1 MQKDA
6 SSQKEITVSQ
16 LTDQEKKLIALIREL
31 KFGELHLFVADGK
44 PVRAEQV
51 KQSVKF

>member
-6 SSQKEITVSQ
+6 SKPQEMFQ
-16 LTDQEKKLIALIREL
+16 LTEQEKRLISLIRGL

-44 PVRAEQV
+44 PVRAEHI

>member
-6 SSQKEITVSQ
+6 SRPQEMSQ
-16 LTDQEKKLIALIREL
+16 LTEQEKKLITLIRGL
-31 KFGELHLFVADGK
+31 KFGELHLFVAEGK
-44 PVRAEQV
+44 PVRAEQI